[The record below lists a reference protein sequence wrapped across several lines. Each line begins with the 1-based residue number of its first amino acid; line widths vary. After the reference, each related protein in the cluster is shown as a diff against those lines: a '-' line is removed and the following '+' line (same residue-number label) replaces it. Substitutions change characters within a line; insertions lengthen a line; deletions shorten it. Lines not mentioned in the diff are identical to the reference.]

1 MMTTE
6 YTKPRCVGCEGELAV
21 LKSEIIAEKLQ
32 SLSGWSV
39 DESGKKIHRTFNFNG
54 FGKTMAFVNA
64 VAWIAHQQG
73 HHPDMEVSFNRCT
86 VNYTTH
92 AVDGITENDFIC
104 AKEVSDLL
112 S

>member
-1 MMTTE
+1 MTTE
-6 YTKPRCVGCEGELAV
+6 YSKPRCVGCEGELSV
-21 LKSEIIAEKLQ
+21 LTPEVIAEKLQ
-32 SLSGWSV
+32 ALSGWAV
-39 DESGKKIHRTFNFNG
+39 DESGKKLQCTFSFNG

-104 AKEVSDLL
+104 ANEVSDLL
-112 S
+112 I